1 MVTEY
6 MTHKGATT
14 PALGQAH
21 VEKNGGKPRARRSN
35 TSEKCGEIWEYKKQC
50 CSSHSGTEAQPAASE
65 TDSQRRRQIVLLMS
79 HLTFGI

>member
-1 MVTEY
+1 

-21 VEKNGGKPRARRSN
+21 VKKNGGKPRAQRSDK
-35 TSEKCGEIWEYKKQC
+35 SEKCAENWEYKKQC
-50 CSSHSGTEAQPAASE
+50 CSSHSGTEAQPAASQ
-65 TDSQRRRQIVLLMS
+65 TDSQRRRQIVLVMS